1 MHTELT
7 FPLQPVPVWSTR
19 QCLVYETPDGTAQ
32 GKVDGDD
39 LAQLPSN
46 RANPSNAI
54 LAMEAAFAQVAG
66 SGLSEP
72 DTLPVFDTPS
82 ASEANDGENDEPPKK
97 KKKQVDAPAKK
108 AKKEKTEKKTRMFS
122 MLLLCVSYAD
132 FESAAAPKG
141 KGKGK
146 KAAAPEP
153 TPVVKGGRKAKKSAP
168 EDDFE
173 EFLGD

>member
-108 AKKEKTEKKTRMFS
+108 AKKEKTEKKTP
-122 MLLLCVSYAD
+122 
-132 FESAAAPKG
+132 AAPKG

>member
-108 AKKEKTEKKTRMFS
+108 AKKEKTEKKTP
-122 MLLLCVSYAD
+122 
-132 FESAAAPKG
+132 AAPKG

-153 TPVVKGGRKAKKSAP
+153 TPVVKGGRKAKKSAQ
-168 EDDFE
+168 DDFE